1 MNAEPVQGLSAP
13 ILQQPKDANQRDGSE
28 EAIQACCDLLASG
41 RPFSEILEAAKRLP
55 RRNKVPQSNVGELP
69 ADTRIREISG
79 EARGISFQWE
89 IAPVA
94 EWAEPRFV
102 ESVALVSAT
111 GAGPSSSLV
120 VLEGQLSADNAR
132 IAAPGTKL
140 SRLIGAA
147 LFWLIPAM
155 SLSIVAAASKSL
167 IDADV
172 FSRLAATTTVTEAEN
187 VAPIIP
193 TTEAGRT
200 ALQITPVQDEA
211 RLGLEQVVTDV
222 PAEATSKITAPVQ
235 SSGAPS
241 VVKDI
246 QTRPAPLASPPLTAR
261 REPIQRRPAR
271 IERPFFKQWELPGR
285 LTDGF

>member
-89 IAPVA
+89 IARVA

-111 GAGPSSSLV
+111 GAGPSMM
-120 VLEGQLSADNAR
+120 A
-132 IAAPGTKL
+132 
-140 SRLIGAA
+140 SRPPLRAG
-147 LFWLIPAM
+147 WC
-155 SLSIVAAASKSL
+155 
-167 IDADV
+167 
-172 FSRLAATTTVTEAEN
+172 RRTCAATA
-187 VAPIIP
+187 
-193 TTEAGRT
+193 
-200 ALQITPVQDEA
+200 
-211 RLGLEQVVTDV
+211 
-222 PAEATSKITAPVQ
+222 AT
-235 SSGAPS
+235 
-241 VVKDI
+241 
-246 QTRPAPLASPPLTAR
+246 R
-261 REPIQRRPAR
+261 
-271 IERPFFKQWELPGR
+271 
-285 LTDGF
+285 